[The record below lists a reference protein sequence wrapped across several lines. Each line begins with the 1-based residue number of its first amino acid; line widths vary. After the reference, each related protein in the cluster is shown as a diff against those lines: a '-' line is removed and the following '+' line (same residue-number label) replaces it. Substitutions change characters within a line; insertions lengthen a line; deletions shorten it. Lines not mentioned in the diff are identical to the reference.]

1 MLKPFLP
8 QLQTTFVKAL
18 NDASRPVRLKAAE
31 ATSQLIVI
39 HMRVDPVFTELNN
52 GVKNYADE
60 GSVRYADADAHYLVI
75 IQCNHLNDGEAGTSN
90 C

>member
-31 ATSQLIVI
+31 AMSQLIVI
-39 HMRVDPVFTELNN
+39 PMRVDPVLTELVN
-52 GVKNYADE
+52 GVKNYADDT
-60 GSVRYADADAHYLVI
+60 SVR
-75 IQCNHLNDGEAGTSN
+75 
-90 C
+90 